1 MKKLAMALVGLV
13 LLGMT
18 SVFALDG
25 KKIDPKIVMLEYPQ
39 SYTFNII
46 NKSDREVSFFIV
58 KCYADTQIV
67 MEATEY
73 IMPAKSTDTIVFEG
87 VSGGKDAVAYNFA
100 YWTEDDD
107 IWWDNA
113 KFWSDQKEI
122 VVDKKGF
129 LTWKDKGTTKQIVQV
144 KKRP

>member
-1 MKKLAMALVGLV
+1 
-13 LLGMT
+13 
-18 SVFALDG
+18 
-25 KKIDPKIVMLEYPQ
+25 
-39 SYTFNII
+39 
-46 NKSDREVSFFIV
+46 
-58 KCYADTQIV
+58 
-67 MEATEY
+67 MEAIEY

-87 VSGGKDAVAYNFA
+87 VSGGKDAVTYNFA

-113 KFWSDQKEI
+113 KWWSDQKEI

-129 LTWKDKGTTKQIVQV
+129 LTWKDNGTTKQIVQV